1 MTREEQYNKRKDF
14 VNVYETFLKSNQA
27 AMSWVP
33 WTKNWSWA
41 PALQWQIS
49 KPFMYQGFN
58 NWTKNTLSTR
68 VQQGV
73 TVGLEKSGDKYR
85 EESKYNPGTDVF
97 LGGMK
102 KKELTTRDDKFFETW
117 NKVNELATLAA
128 GSYYAISGVISSAGK
143 GAMVAENGKGIMDNI
158 QWTKSLKTTNKG
170 LEAAGKGWEAAG
182 KSSEWSVGDPVYMQR
197 IKDGEMIYKRISPE
211 KYERLSSKTLN
222 TVSNSYK
229 PSTGNI
235 NIPMEKSA
243 ENTPFKSFLEKVWNN
258 YNNGENQSLQTQS
271 SQDKISLDDI
281 KEAYNILKN
290 TINET
295 KSILSEKEDKEKLDK
310 EKTFKY
316 MSQGLESIIGLN
328 KNNRIAQ

>member
-33 WTKNWSWA
+33 WTKKWSWL

-49 KPFMYQGFN
+49 KPFMYRGFN
-58 NWTKNTLSTR
+58 DWTKNTLSTR

-97 LGGMK
+97 LGGMI

-128 GSYYAISGVISSAGK
+128 GAYDAISGAVSIAGK
-143 GAMVAENGKGIMDNI
+143 GAEVAENGKGIMDNI
-158 QWTKSLKTTNKG
+158 QWTKSLKTTKLKTTNT
-170 LEAAGKGWEAAG
+170 GWEAAG

-197 IKDGEMIYKRISPE
+197 IKDGERIYKSISPG
-211 KYERLSSKTLN
+211 KYERLSSKTFN

-243 ENTPFKSFLEKVWNN
+243 ENTQFKSFLEKVWNN
-258 YNNGENQSLQTQS
+258 YNNGENQSLQTQF
-271 SQDKISLDDI
+271 SQDKISLNDI

-295 KSILSEKEDKEKLDK
+295 KSILTEKEDKEKLDK

-316 MSQGLESIIGLN
+316 MSQGLESITGLN
-328 KNNRIAQ
+328 NSIAQ